1 LRPWSL
7 IALILVVTGISGCML
22 RDAHRQMA
30 QMDSACVITGTVV
43 GDRDQPGPYIVLLV
57 EGESPQWPDVIR
69 PVDHFVMDSG
79 GGWVFAAQPDHYRI
93 LAFRSL
99 DGQLAYAPG
108 DPLVIHEDGQSLN
121 CGPGLFEP
129 AIDLVIADTD
139 QPPLE
144 LSIELSRQRDGFL
157 GEGAR
162 MMASLGQATA
172 FGEVTTL
179 DHSRFAFEVATDS
192 LWRPVDF
199 MLGGH
204 AGVYFLEPYDP
215 EREIVLLIHGIN
227 GSPRVF
233 AELIASLD
241 LERFQTW
248 VYYYPSG
255 IGLNE
260 NAEYLTNI
268 MLELELRHGV
278 DRLHVIA
285 HSMGGLV
292 ARQFLLNRRQ
302 RQSPAEVE
310 TFIAL
315 STPWGGHTAASR
327 AVESSPIVL
336 PVWKDLDP
344 DSEFLAS
351 LFAPSDD
358 PDRSSRLP
366 ESIRKFLLFSHHGGE
381 RLTRGT
387 SDGVI
392 SLSSLLRPEAQQ
404 VATLIYGIDA
414 SHAGILSHPDAILQV
429 NRILE
434 EQLNRHY

>member
-1 LRPWSL
+1 
-7 IALILVVTGISGCML
+7 ML
-22 RDAHRQMA
+22 RDAHRQMG

-43 GDRDQPGPYIVLLV
+43 GDRDQSGPYIVLLV
-57 EGESPQWPDVIR
+57 EGESEHLPNAIE

-79 GGWVFAAQPDHYRI
+79 GGWVFAAQPGHYRL

-99 DGQLAYAPG
+99 DGQLAYAEG
-108 DPLVIHEDGQSLN
+108 DPLVIHDAGQSFH

-129 AIDLVIADTD
+129 EIELVIADTD
-139 QPPLE
+139 QPPRPLD
-144 LSIELSRQRDGFL
+144 IELSRKRDSFL

-179 DHSRFAFEVATDS
+179 DHARFAHDIATDS

-204 AGVYFLEPYDP
+204 AGIYFLETYDP
-215 EREIVLLIHGIN
+215 EREVVLLVHGIN

-233 AELIASLD
+233 SDLIASLD
-241 LERFQTW
+241 RDRFQPW

-278 DRLHVIA
+278 ERLHVIA

-292 ARQFLLNRRQ
+292 ARQFLLNRRL
-302 RQSPAEVE
+302 RQSPAEID

-315 STPWGGHTAASR
+315 STPWGGHAAAGR
-327 AVESSPIVL
+327 AVDSSPLVL

-344 DSEFLAS
+344 NSEFLAS
-351 LFAPSDD
+351 LFGPSDD
-358 PDRSSRLP
+358 PDRDFELP
-366 ESIRKFLLFSHHGGE
+366 ESISKFLLFSHHGGD

-392 SLSSLLRPEAQQ
+392 SMSSLLRPEAQQ
-404 VATLIYGIDA
+404 SAGWVYGVDA
-414 SHAGILSHPDAILQV
+414 SHAGILSHPDAVYQV

-434 EQLNRHY
+434 QTQVRQ